1 MEKEQLLIEGAKEEI
16 IEKIKKLEANNDKIV
31 KMVEKIKKTG
41 VKVLRNDKWQIENKL
56 VLKEEK
62 VYVPKDESL
71 MLEIIWLHYDMLIVE
86 YAEDGGVPPMT
97 PRRGARERG
106 CPIGGG

>member
-1 MEKEQLLIEGAKEEI
+1 MLKKKQLEIRAMEKEQLLIEGAKEEI

-41 VKVLRNDKWQIENKL
+41 VKVLRNDKQQIENKL

-71 MLEIIWLHYDMLIVE
+71 MLEIIWLYHNILIAE
-86 YAEDGGVPPMT
+86 YVEDGGT
-97 PRRGARERG
+97 GH
-106 CPIGGG
+106 